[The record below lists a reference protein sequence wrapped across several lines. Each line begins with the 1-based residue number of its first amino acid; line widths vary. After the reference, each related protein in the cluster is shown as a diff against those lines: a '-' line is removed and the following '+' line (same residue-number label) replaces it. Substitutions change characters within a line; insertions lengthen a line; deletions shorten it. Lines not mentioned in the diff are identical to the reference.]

1 MTEPKALEAGE
12 YTSNK
17 SGFGANIR
25 NLINSKDGHASQ
37 YLIPGCLVTVLFFLW
52 GFSYGML
59 DTLNS
64 HFQVVLGISKL
75 QSTWLQVAYFGAYF
89 VMGFPLWPP

>member
-1 MTEPKALEAGE
+1 MTEPKTLEAGE
-12 YTSNK
+12 QLSDPGITASIK
-17 SGFGANIR
+17 RLLKGSE
-25 NLINSKDGHASQ
+25 GHGTQ
-37 YLIPGCLVTVLFFLW
+37 YLIPGALVTLLFFLW

-64 HFQVVLGISKL
+64 HFQSVLGITKL